1 MSTGVPEI
9 ILQNLMRGLRKFNET
24 KFGSVGMLA
33 VKSFAKIKYESSGLT
48 VEINWKMKTKW
59 KI

>member
-1 MSTGVPEI
+1 
-9 ILQNLMRGLRKFNET
+9 MRGLKKFNET

-33 VKSFAKIKYESSGLT
+33 VKNFAKTKYESSGLT
-48 VEINWKMKTKW
+48 VEINWKMKTKR